1 MNNEKYQQGFTDK
14 IETLKQKEDSL
25 IENGVAQHL
34 AGLLNGIEII
44 RLNIL
49 DSRRLIKLSLKRD

>member
-34 AGLLNGIEII
+34 AGLLNGIFFRDYQIEYL
-44 RLNIL
+44 RLKEAN
-49 DSRRLIKLSLKRD
+49 